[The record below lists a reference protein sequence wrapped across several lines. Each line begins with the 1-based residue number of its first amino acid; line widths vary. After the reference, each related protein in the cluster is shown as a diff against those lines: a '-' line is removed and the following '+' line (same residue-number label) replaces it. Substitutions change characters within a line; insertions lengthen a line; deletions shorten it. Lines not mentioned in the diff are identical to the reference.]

1 MEKNESEN
9 KLNFL
14 SKFIISIKDFEKYIF
29 LAAEKSSKA
38 ISHLLKLMLL
48 FSLISSLSFM
58 FKVVNK
64 VNRMARYINE
74 NINELSYNSGILEIS
89 SENPIEIE
97 NENGAIQKLII
108 DTKEDINLE
117 EYISKLKL
125 YDNSIL
131 VLRDKIIL
139 KNNVNNGLTEFKYD
153 KSNMNTFN
161 KEGLLSFINSGNIY
175 VYYAFLMII
184 TIILLFLYFISE
196 FFVNAISLALLGYL
210 IGRIN
215 RMRIKISATFNIGI
229 YALTLPTVL
238 KLIYIIINIFT
249 NIEIKYFD
257 WMYTAIAYVY
267 VLVAILMIKADFI
280 DKNMQ
285 MMKIYEES
293 KIKQEDTPIIEENKK
308 DEDDTKEDKNKDKK
322 DNKDKKNNRGEPQD
336 PAMQE

>member
-1 MEKNESEN
+1 MEKNESEK

-29 LAAEKSSKA
+29 LAAEKSSEA
-38 ISHLLKLMLL
+38 ISYLLKLMLL
-48 FSLISSLSFM
+48 FSLIISLTFM

-153 KSNMNTFN
+153 KSNMNVFN

-196 FFVNAISLALLGYL
+196 FFVNSISLALLGYL

-267 VLVAILMIKADFI
+267 VFVAILMIKADFI

-293 KIKQEDTPIIEENKK
+293 KIKKEDTPIIEENKK

-322 DNKDKKNNRGEPQD
+322 DNKDKNNNRGEPQD

>member
-1 MEKNESEN
+1 MEKNESE
-9 KLNFL
+9 KKSNFL

-38 ISHLLKLMLL
+38 ISYLLKLMLL
-48 FSLISSLSFM
+48 FSLIISLTFM
-58 FKVVNK
+58 FKVINK

-74 NINELSYNSGILEIS
+74 NINELSYNSGILEIY

-97 NENGAIQKLII
+97 NENGAFQKII
-108 DTKEDINLE
+108 ADTKEDANIE

-131 VLRDKIIL
+131 VLRDKIII
-139 KNNVNNGLTEFKYD
+139 KNYVNNGLTEFKYD
-153 KSNMNTFN
+153 QFNMNDFN

-175 VYYAFLMII
+175 AYYAFLMIF
-184 TIILLFLYFISE
+184 TIILLFLYFTSE
-196 FFVNAISLALLGYL
+196 FFMNTISLALLGYL

-238 KLIYIIINIFT
+238 KLIYIILNIFT

-293 KIKQEDTPIIEENKK
+293 KIKKEDTPIIEENKK

>member
-1 MEKNESEN
+1 MEKNESE
-9 KLNFL
+9 KKSNFL

-38 ISHLLKLMLL
+38 ISYLLKLMLL
-48 FSLISSLSFM
+48 FSLIISLTFM
-58 FKVVNK
+58 FKVINK

-74 NINELSYNSGILEIS
+74 NINELSYNSGILEIY

-97 NENGAIQKLII
+97 NENGAFQKII
-108 DTKEDINLE
+108 ADTKEDANIE
-117 EYISKLKL
+117 EYK
-125 YDNSIL
+125 
-131 VLRDKIIL
+131 
-139 KNNVNNGLTEFKYD
+139 
-153 KSNMNTFN
+153 
-161 KEGLLSFINSGNIY
+161 GLLSFINSGNIY
-175 VYYAFLMII
+175 AYYAFLMIF
-184 TIILLFLYFISE
+184 TIILLFLYFTSE
-196 FFVNAISLALLGYL
+196 FFMNTISLALLGYL

-238 KLIYIIINIFT
+238 KLIYIILNIFT
-249 NIEIKYFD
+249 NIQIKYFD

-293 KIKQEDTPIIEENKK
+293 KIKKEDTPIIEENKK

>member
-1 MEKNESEN
+1 MEKNESEK

-29 LAAEKSSKA
+29 LAAEKSSEA
-38 ISHLLKLMLL
+38 ISYLLKLMLL
-48 FSLISSLSFM
+48 FSLIISLTFM

-74 NINELSYNSGILEIS
+74 NINELSYNSGILEIY

-153 KSNMNTFN
+153 KSNMNDFN

-196 FFVNAISLALLGYL
+196 FFMNAISLALLGYL